1 MSAIS
6 SVKQSRPVRTAAGY
20 RSRFQT
26 WKRARPFWGGLL
38 LTLSGLVIG
47 IIPMDLAMKFALIP
61 TEFAFVGLI
70 FAIFVVLCGLFAL
83 AKPPLAEFF
92 GAAGML
98 ISIISIFG
106 ALGGFVVGTV
116 LGILGGSLCI
126 AWVGP
131 DEQASET
138 TEQSADTTAAE
149 TTD

>member
-6 SVKQSRPVRTAAGY
+6 SVKQSKPVRTAAGY
-20 RSRFQT
+20 RARFQT

-47 IIPMDLAMKFALIP
+47 IIPLDLAIAFALIP

-70 FAIFVVLCGLFAL
+70 FAIFVVLCGVFAL
-83 AKPPLAEFF
+83 VKPELADFF

-106 ALGGFVVGTV
+106 ALGGFVVGTL

-126 AWVGP
+126 AWTGP
-131 DEQASET
+131 GGEPTEST
-138 TEQSADTTAAE
+138 TEQPSNATAE